1 MTFASVNVHVVDSKV
16 GTTLYRMT
24 DKKPQAS
31 ITQLICLIMHTIFNL
46 GFQPK
51 TSKLNYTVYSIANNS
66 TGNLFSMTFALN
78 DVTHRNNK
86 KLKVSDDILEA
97 IQSSLCFKICDD
109 SVVMIFLSR
118 VF

>member
-1 MTFASVNVHVVDSKV
+1 
-16 GTTLYRMT
+16 
-24 DKKPQAS
+24 
-31 ITQLICLIMHTIFNL
+31 
-46 GFQPK
+46 
-51 TSKLNYTVYSIANNS
+51 
-66 TGNLFSMTFALN
+66 MTFALN